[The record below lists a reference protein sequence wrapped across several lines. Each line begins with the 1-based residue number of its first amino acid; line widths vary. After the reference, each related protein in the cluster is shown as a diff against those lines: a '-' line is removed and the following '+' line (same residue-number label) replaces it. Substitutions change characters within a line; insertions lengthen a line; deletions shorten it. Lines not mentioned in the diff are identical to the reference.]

1 MLAAMAPQKP
11 DLPSELSYILLLFGL
26 FILPRYLQR
35 FRIPSAITSLTL
47 GASLGMG
54 FGLFVHDATVELL
67 STFGIVSLF
76 LFAGL
81 EAEIDELQHEARM
94 LLEHLLIRM
103 LMLGVAS
110 WLVTSVLGLEARAA
124 VLVALA
130 LLTPSAGFILQSLN
144 RLGLSDRER
153 FWIRS
158 KAVASELVALGVLF
172 VTLQST
178 SPAALGV
185 SALVL
190 VGMIVV
196 LPLMFEAFARRI
208 VPHAPKSEFAFL
220 VMLAVVCAYAT
231 RQLGVY
237 YLVGAFL
244 VGVAAQEFRE
254 RLPALASEKML
265 DAVESFASL
274 FVPFYFLH
282 AGLPLRRE
290 DFAPDAL
297 AMGGVFLLTA
307 LPLRIG
313 VTVVHRR
320 LRLGEALPGG
330 MRVAVSL
337 LPTLVF
343 TLVLAQIL
351 RERFA
356 VSSAVFG
363 GLIVYAV
370 VNTMIPGLLLKLPLP
385 EFEEPHVHDLPPND
399 VAGLGALESVTD
411 GGNAVTEQT

>member
-1 MLAAMAPQKP
+1 MPADPPLEQ
-11 DLPSELSYILLLFGL
+11 ELSYVLLLFGL
-26 FILPRYLQR
+26 FVVPRFLQR
-35 FRIPSAITSLTL
+35 YGIPSAITSLAL
-47 GASLGMG
+47 GAVLGMG
-54 FGLFVHDATVELL
+54 FGLFVHDPTIELL

-81 EAEIDELQHEARM
+81 DAELDELRREARV
-94 LLEHLLIRM
+94 LVEHLAIR
-103 LMLGVAS
+103 LLLLGVGA
-110 WLVTSVLGLEARAA
+110 LGAGFLLGLPPRPA

-130 LLTPSAGFILQSLN
+130 LLTPSAGFILESVD
-144 RLGLSDRER
+144 RLAVSQRER

-178 SPAALGV
+178 SAVTLGT

-190 VGMIVV
+190 VGMIVL
-196 LPLMFEAFARRI
+196 LPLVFEAFARRI

-231 RQLGVY
+231 RELGVY
-237 YLVGAFL
+237 YLVGAFV
-244 VGVAAQEFRE
+244 VGMAAQEFRE

-290 DFAPDAL
+290 DLGLEAL
-297 AMGGVFLLTA
+297 AMGAAFLLTA
-307 LPLRIG
+307 LPLRAA
-313 VTVVHRR
+313 VTAWHRK
-320 LRLGEALPGG
+320 LRLGETLRAGV
-330 MRVAVSL
+330 RVSVSL
-337 LPTLVF
+337 FPTLVF
-343 TLVLAQIL
+343 TLVLAEIL
-351 RERFA
+351 KERFA
-356 VSSAVFG
+356 VPSHVFG

-370 VNTMIPGLLLKLPLP
+370 VNTIVPGLVLKVPPP
-385 EFEEPHVHDLPPND
+385 EFEEPHAHELDAAQAAAVGYVPARTRSRSAPAAAGAEAD
-399 VAGLGALESVTD
+399 V
-411 GGNAVTEQT
+411 

>member
-1 MLAAMAPQKP
+1 VIPHGESG
-11 DLPSELSYILLLFGL
+11 LPGELSYILLLFGL
-26 FILPRYLQR
+26 FVLPRFLQR
-35 FRIPSAITSLTL
+35 YRIPSAITSLAL
-47 GASLGMG
+47 GAALGMG
-54 FGLFVHDATVELL
+54 FGLFVHDPAVELL

-81 EAEIDELQHEARM
+81 DAEVDELRREARI
-94 LLEHLLIRM
+94 LFEHLLIR
-103 LMLGVAS
+103 LFLLGIGA
-110 WLVTSVLGLEARAA
+110 WLVSRVFALAPRPA

-130 LLTPSAGFILQSLN
+130 LLTPSAGFILESLN
-144 RLGLSDRER
+144 RLAVSDRER

-178 SPAALGV
+178 SAKRLTV
-185 SALVL
+185 SALALL
-190 VGMIVV
+190 VMIVL
-196 LPLMFEAFARRI
+196 LPLLFEAFARRI

-220 VMLAVVCAYAT
+220 VILAVACAYAT
-231 RQLGVY
+231 RELGVY
-237 YLVGAFL
+237 YLVGAFV
-244 VGVAAQEFRE
+244 VGMTAQGFRE

-290 DFAPDAL
+290 DFGLDAL
-297 AMGGVFLLTA
+297 AVGSAFLLTA
-307 LPLRIG
+307 LPLR
-313 VTVVHRR
+313 VTVTAWHRR
-320 LRLGEALPGG
+320 VRLDETLAGG
-330 MRVAVSL
+330 VRVGASI

-356 VSSAVFG
+356 VPSAVFG
-363 GLIVYAV
+363 GLIIYAV
-370 VNTMIPGLLLKLPLP
+370 VNTMIPGLLLKLPPP
-385 EFEEPHVHDLPPND
+385 EFEEPHAHELPPD
-399 VAGLGALESVTD
+399 EAA
-411 GGNAVTEQT
+411 AVGYEPATKPPER